1 MKFSPMEKLTEY
13 FKKRD
18 FSKSPEPQATR
29 KFKRGKEPIFVIQRH
44 EATHLHYD
52 FRLEKDGVLKS
63 WAIPKQP
70 PTEFNI
76 KRLAIQ
82 VEDHPLD
89 YADFAGEIPHGL
101 YGAGKVKIWDKG
113 SYALQEWGPQK
124 IIFELKGDRLRGNY
138 CLLKLR
144 PKLSEDKNW
153 LFFKVSDFQS
163 DS

>member
-1 MKFSPMEKLTEY
+1 M
-13 FKKRD
+13 
-18 FSKSPEPQATR
+18 
-29 KFKRGKEPIFVIQRH
+29 
-44 EATHLHYD
+44 HYD